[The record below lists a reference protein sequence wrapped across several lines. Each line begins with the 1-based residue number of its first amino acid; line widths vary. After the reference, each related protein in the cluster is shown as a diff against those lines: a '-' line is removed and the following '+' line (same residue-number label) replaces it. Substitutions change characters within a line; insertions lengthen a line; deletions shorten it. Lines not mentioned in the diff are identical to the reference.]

1 MRTRE
6 YAGRADLRAM
16 QRLVQEAWAVVGSKN
31 ERHVGDVAW
40 ADTHIPGRQDEFR
53 RVLFEEEGRVVA
65 WAWLFRPSTLDY
77 QLRPGRSELLETVL
91 DWFEDV
97 AEADELSTSA
107 LASDAEARE
116 RLRVRGYEP
125 EEDGPW
131 FAYLA
136 HDLTDLPA
144 PAPPDGFE
152 LRTMRGDEDIPAR
165 AAVHQ
170 AAWKPSRVTE
180 ASVRDTMGTWPY
192 RADLD
197 CVAEGPDGR
206 FGAYALA
213 WYDDANRVGELEPV
227 GTVPELRRHG
237 LGRAVNLFAL
247 RRLHEVGAAT
257 AIVYCR
263 GDDAY
268 PAPKLLYESVGFRA
282 HDRSV
287 SYVKRGK

>member
-1 MRTRE
+1 
-6 YAGRADLRAM
+6 M

-31 ERHVGDVAW
+31 ERHVGDAAW

-53 RVLFEEEGRVVA
+53 RVLFEEEGHVVA
-65 WAWLFRPSTLDY
+65 WAWLYRPSTLDY
-77 QLRPGRSELLETVL
+77 QLAPRRPELLDTVL

-107 LASDAEARE
+107 LATDAEAHE
-116 RLRVRGYEP
+116 RLRARGYGP

-136 HDLTDLPA
+136 HDLTDLAAPSPPA
-144 PAPPDGFE
+144 GFE
-152 LRTMRGDEDIPAR
+152 LRTIRGDEDVRAR
-165 AAVHQ
+165 TAVHQ
-170 AAWKPSRVTE
+170 AAWEPSRVTE
-180 ASVRDTMGTWPY
+180 ESVRDTMGTWPY

-197 CVAEGPDGR
+197 CVAEAPRRR

-213 WYDDANRVGELEPV
+213 WYDDANRAGELEPV

-247 RRLHEVGAAT
+247 RRLKEAGAESAV
-257 AIVYCR
+257 VYCR
-263 GDDAY
+263 GDKAY
-268 PAPKLLYESVGFRA
+268 PVPKLLYESVGFRA
-282 HDRSV
+282 HDRGV
-287 SYVKRGK
+287 AYLKQR